1 MAGISLP
8 LRRLLGSRSIL
19 AQSAGYAVAG
29 LSMAGPWLLTALHMQ
44 LLGRLDLPGISWKEL
59 QAFQA
64 FVLYAYCGSMLLT
77 GLFQLVAARH
87 LRDRLFVR
95 DRDDVAPG
103 FAAASLLSL
112 ALHGTVAA
120 VAFLFLRPPPML
132 AAAELALFGA
142 VGLVSSGMIF
152 LGVLRS

>member
-44 LLGRLDLPGISWKEL
+44 VLGVLDLPGISWREL

-64 FVLYAYCGSMLLT
+64 VVLYAYCGSMLLT
-77 GLFQLVAARH
+77 GLVQLVAARH
-87 LRDRLFVR
+87 LSDRLFVR
-95 DRDDVAPG
+95 DRDTVAPA
-103 FAAASLLSL
+103 FSAASLLSL
-112 ALHGTVAA
+112 GLHGA
-120 VAFLFLRPPPML
+120 VAGVALLVLRPPPLL

-142 VGLVSSGMIF
+142 VGLVSSGMIY
-152 LGVLRS
+152 LG